1 MTHSTFI
8 IASRFDPTHSLVG
21 RLFRSRAADARQGES
36 LFILSVSLLVLA
48 LILLGTIGWTM
59 LPYVQNSG
67 AEVLAAAGVVAV
79 LLIVATC
86 LIGRSPE
93 IVVAVSRNSLTVGSP
108 GSELRIPFSAIER
121 ISRVDDR
128 TYYRHYGRYAE
139 TRAFVN
145 RIPSE
150 LLLLHVDGAPVV
162 LGIESTADL
171 GTLEALL
178 LAGTK
183 VSGRASSPVD
193 AA

>member
-1 MTHSTFI
+1 VTNSTFI
-8 IASRFDPTHSLVG
+8 IASRFDATHSLVG
-21 RLFRSRAADARQGES
+21 RLFRARAADARQGES

-59 LPYVQNSG
+59 LPYVRG
-67 AEVLAAAGVVAV
+67 AGPGVLSAAGVAAV

-93 IVVAVSRNSLTVGSP
+93 IVIGVTRNSLTISASG
-108 GSELRIPFSAIER
+108 GELRIPFSAIER

-128 TYYRHYGRYAE
+128 TYYRHYRRYAE

-162 LGIESTADL
+162 LGIESIADL

-178 LAGTK
+178 LGGTK